1 MFQPAR
7 HSKLEKADI
16 LEMTVKHLESLQ
28 RQQSAMTVA
37 SDPSVMNKYRA
48 GFSECATEVDKF
60 LGRGDAPQLDAHL
73 KRRLLSHLTSC
84 LNNVTALDNLI
95 TDAPPTTPSL
105 QAASTPAQTR
115 MLRVQIP
122 ASATINGQHVM
133 HLVPTCLPS
142 GDIAFVI
149 PKTMARSPLPAPAQ
163 LSPPLPPP
171 PVEETAIPP
180 PPFGSES
187 AQSLAARTAV
197 VAPLS
202 VALDLSISSVVPLK
216 QEDKLVMECVVDVD
230 PMDQEDVWRPW

>member
-1 MFQPAR
+1 
-7 HSKLEKADI
+7 
-16 LEMTVKHLESLQ
+16 MTVKHLESLH
-28 RQQSAMTVA
+28 RQQSAMTVVA
-37 SDPSVMNKYRA
+37 DPSVMNKYRA

-95 TDAPPTTPSL
+95 TDAPPSPTQT
-105 QAASTPAQTR
+105 AAPAQTR
-115 MLRVQIP
+115 TLRVQIP
-122 ASATINGQHVM
+122 ASAMQLPAAINGQHVM

-149 PKTMARSPLPAPAQ
+149 PKAVPRSPPAAPPPPPQ

-171 PVEETAIPP
+171 SPVEVTSPALLPP

-197 VAPLS
+197 VATLS

-216 QEDKLVMECVVDVD
+216 QEEKMVVECVDVD

>member
-1 MFQPAR
+1 
-7 HSKLEKADI
+7 LEKADI
-16 LEMTVKHLESLQ
+16 LEMTVKHLESLH
-28 RQQSAMTVA
+28 RQQSAMTVVA
-37 SDPSVMNKYRA
+37 DPSVMNKYRA

-95 TDAPPTTPSL
+95 TDAPPTTPTLSASV
-105 QAASTPAQTR
+105 AAPAQTR
-115 MLRVQIP
+115 TLRVQIP

-149 PKTMARSPLPAPAQ
+149 PKSVARSPPQPAPAQ

-171 PVEETAIPP
+171 PVEVAALPP

-202 VALDLSISSVVPLK
+202 VALDLSISSLVPLK
-216 QEDKLVMECVVDVD
+216 QEDKSAIECVVDVD
-230 PMDQEDVWRPW
+230 PMDLDQEDVWRPW